1 MQKSLMVNIMQENI
15 YDKKQG
21 FNITLLESGTKIIVE
36 TINSVYEF
44 VVIEGREVT
53 IMGGINSKG
62 KIRYK
67 KPIPAILIGST
78 CDDCFIKQDWIGNN
92 MSIQCSLQEKGSTK
106 LISTSVVRNAKIVA
120 PNLEWS
126 YSMDWNEIVC

>member
-1 MQKSLMVNIMQENI
+1 MQDNI

-44 VVIEGREVT
+44 VIIEGREVT
-53 IMGGINSKG
+53 IMGGVNSKG

-67 KPIPAILIGST
+67 KPISAILIGST
-78 CDDCFIKQDWIGNN
+78 YDDCFIKQDWIGNN
-92 MSIQCSLQEKGSTK
+92 MSIQCSLQEQGSTK
-106 LISTSVVRNAKIVA
+106 LISTSIVKNAKIVA
-120 PNLEWS
+120 PNLKWS
-126 YSMDWNEIVC
+126 YSMDWNK